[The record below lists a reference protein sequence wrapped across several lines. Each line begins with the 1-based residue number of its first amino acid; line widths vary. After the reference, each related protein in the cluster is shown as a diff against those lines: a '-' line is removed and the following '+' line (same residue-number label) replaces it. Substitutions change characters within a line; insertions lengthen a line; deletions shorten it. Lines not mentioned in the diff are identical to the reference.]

1 MILILTAEG
10 RKDPNQRE
18 MVMTMAGLTN
28 GEEFTVKRVTVPR
41 EIGKR
46 LADMGFVRGAK
57 GRVVRSALLGD
68 PIQVKICRYDV
79 SIRRAEAEGVE
90 VEVAESAR

>member
-1 MILILTAEG
+1 MIMSDLKNGAE
-10 RKDPNQRE
+10 
-18 MVMTMAGLTN
+18 
-28 GEEFTVKRVTVPR
+28 FSVKRVTIPR

-68 PIQVKICRYDV
+68 PLQIRICQYDI
-79 SIRRAEAEGVE
+79 SIRRAEASGIE
-90 VEVAESAR
+90 VEMAEGAQ

>member
-1 MILILTAEG
+1 
-10 RKDPNQRE
+10 
-18 MVMTMAGLTN
+18 MTMLDLKN
-28 GEEFTVKRVTVPR
+28 GDSFCVKRVTIPR

-57 GRVVRSALLGD
+57 GRVIRSAMLGD

-79 SIRRAEAEGVE
+79 SIRRAEAHGIEIE
-90 VEVAESAR
+90 VEGAAA